1 MDIETSARSDTGLRR
16 DHNEDDFAI
25 ANGQDTVQ
33 FGTLLVVC
41 DGMGGHAAG
50 EVASELAVNTIM
62 DTYYRTVDGARDDA
76 LCRAFEE
83 ANRRVFT
90 EGRGVMGTTGVAA
103 LLYQARLYVA
113 NVGDS
118 RAYHIRGSQITQ
130 ITRDHSLVADQIAA
144 GLITAEQARTLTYR
158 NVITRA
164 IGHQGDIQVDVFS
177 IPLQDG
183 DIILLASDGLT
194 GMVRD
199 DEIRQLI
206 GPGPLD
212 DASDAL
218 VNRANECGGT
228 DNITVALA
236 RVSGIPASDGAA
248 APLPAPPLPV
258 PPVTR
263 RVTPLGTPVVA
274 RTAGSRRTAM
284 ALAAAF
290 IIGLILFGALMWWQP
305 ATLPPLAPQ
314 TPTPGVIGD

>member
-1 MDIETSARSDTGLRR
+1 MHIETSARSDTGLRR
-16 DHNEDDFAI
+16 DHNEDAFEI
-25 ANGQDTVQ
+25 ADGQDTVQ
-33 FGTLLVVC
+33 FGTLLIVC

-62 DTYYRTVDGARDDA
+62 DTYYHTVEGAREDA

-83 ANRRVFT
+83 ANRRVYA

-118 RAYHIRGSQITQ
+118 RAYHIRGARITQ

-144 GLITAEQARTLTYR
+144 GIITAEQARTLNYR

-164 IGHQGDIQVDVFS
+164 LGHQGDVQVDVFS
-177 IPLQDG
+177 VPIQDD

-194 GMVRD
+194 GLVRD
-199 DEIRQLI
+199 DEILQI
-206 GPGPLD
+206 IAQGSLD

-236 RVSGIPASDGAA
+236 RVSGIPVDTNAEVPLV
-248 APLPAPPLPV
+248 APTLPL

-263 RVTPLGTPVVA
+263 RATPLGTPVVA
-274 RTAGSRRTAM
+274 RSAGSRRTAM
-284 ALAAAF
+284 ALAAAL
-290 IIGLILFGALMWWQP
+290 IIGLILVGALVWWQP
-305 ATLPPLAPQ
+305 ATLPPLTPQ
-314 TPTPGVIGD
+314 TPTPGVIGG